1 MRASTRT
8 SSEAGSVALE
18 AAVLTPALLA
28 VGLLIVAAGRI
39 AVAHTR
45 VEDAAANAA
54 RAASL
59 ARTLPTGTYAA
70 RSEAT
75 TSLASDHVTCSTT
88 SVVVRGNYEAAF
100 GTPASVTV
108 RVSCTARLSDLALPG
123 LPGARTVSAIATSP
137 LDSWRGRP

>member
-1 MRASTRT
+1 MTRPQRVIHD
-8 SSEAGSVALE
+8 AGSVALE

-45 VEDAAANAA
+45 VEAAAASAA

-59 ARTLPTGTYAA
+59 ARTLPTGITAA
-70 RSEAT
+70 RSEAAA
-75 TSLASDHVTCSTT
+75 SLATDHITCSTT
-88 SVVVRGNYEAAF
+88 SVQVHGNYGAPV

-108 RVSCTARLSDLALPG
+108 RVTCTAPLADLALPG
-123 LPGARTVSAIATSP
+123 VPGQRTVSAVATSP